1 MQPKKAVIEN
11 FRAHEEDYGIACT
24 EFAKAYVHLSCALKS
39 ADYFTDIFKKY
50 HVDMGEVK
58 RDYKRCLTDMEQLAK
73 SVDKHLGMDTKA
85 LLGKVFDDT
94 QQEIE
99 NELNK

>member
-1 MQPKKAVIEN
+1 
-11 FRAHEEDYGIACT
+11 
-24 EFAKAYVHLSCALKS
+24 
-39 ADYFTDIFKKY
+39 
-50 HVDMGEVK
+50 MGEVK

-85 LLGKVFDDT
+85 LLGKVFDDA
-94 QQEIE
+94 QNEID